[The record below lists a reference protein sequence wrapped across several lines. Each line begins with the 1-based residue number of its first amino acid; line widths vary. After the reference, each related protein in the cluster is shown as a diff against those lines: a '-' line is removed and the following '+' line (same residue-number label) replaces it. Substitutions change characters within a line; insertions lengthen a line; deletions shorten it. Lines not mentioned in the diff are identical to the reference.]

1 MKLFVWLI
9 KCELQLF
16 VNKSSTKVLLLITLV
31 TFVTTGFL
39 NLSYDESKGIRAKNE
54 EDSMKTRNK
63 CIMLL
68 CVICLVGS
76 FVFANPASEAK
87 PTASGT
93 ENVILRFY
101 FPIGTAGDLAN
112 LMNKLCAQ
120 YSQSQPNVI
129 VEPIFAG
136 DYVQTMQRTLTSS
149 KAGNPPDLALLTSA
163 DVWTAVDEDIIIPLQ
178 PFIDQEGQG
187 FMERYFQGF
196 LEDAKVAGNYY
207 AIPFQKSTPIF
218 YFNKSMLKEAG
229 LDPNKAPETWAELK
243 EMARK
248 LTIPG
253 VRYGVEIPIDQW
265 LMGIF
270 IMQNG
275 GQINNLEGNLTYLD
289 TPEAIEAMEFIL
301 SMVKEG
307 LMPAKRLFGD
317 SSADFVA
324 GKTAM
329 MYNSTGSMTFVRNS
343 ASFDW
348 GVGYLPAN
356 KKRVVATGGGQ
367 FVISKNTSPARQMAA
382 WNFIKWMSAPEQTAQ
397 WSMGSGFVAVSPEA
411 FELPVMKEYTAKLP
425 QALVARDQLE
435 YAVGEPPKTHEA
447 RQIAQLMST
456 TFESILAGKI
466 SSVEGMKAL
475 QVNADRILSKYR

>member
-1 MKLFVWLI
+1 MSLYDRSLLAATITVLNTPKEASMRNVR
-9 KCELQLF
+9 
-16 VNKSSTKVLLLITLV
+16 KVLVLLVAILLIGT
-31 TFVTTGFL
+31 
-39 NLSYDESKGIRAKNE
+39 
-54 EDSMKTRNK
+54 
-63 CIMLL
+63 
-68 CVICLVGS
+68 
-76 FVFANPASEAK
+76 FVFANASSEARTSSQEEK
-87 PTASGT
+87 
-93 ENVILRFY
+93 NVILRFY

-112 LMNKLCAQ
+112 LMNKLSAQ
-120 YSQSQPNVI
+120 YSETHDNVI

-149 KAGNPPDLALLTSA
+149 KAGNPPDIALLTSA
-163 DVWTAVDEDIIIPLQ
+163 DVWTAVDEDIIIPLK
-178 PFIDQEGQG
+178 PFIDGEGPG
-187 FMERYFQGF
+187 FLDNYFQGF
-196 LEDAKVAGNYY
+196 LEDARVAGEYY

-218 YFNKSMLKEAG
+218 YYNKDMLRSAG
-229 LDPNKAPETWAELK
+229 LDPNKGPQTWVELR

-275 GQINNLEGNLTYLD
+275 GQINNLEGNATYLD
-289 TPEAIEAMEFIL
+289 SPEAIEAMDFVL

-329 MYNSTGSMTFVRNS
+329 MYNSTGSMTFVRDS
-343 ASFDW
+343 ASFEW

-356 KKRVVATGGGQ
+356 TKRVVATGGGQ
-367 FVISKNTSPARQMAA
+367 FVISKNTTPARQKAA
-382 WNFIKWMSAPEQTAQ
+382 WDFVKWMSAPEQTAQ
-397 WSMGSGFVAVSPEA
+397 WSMGSGFVAVAPAA
-411 FELPVMKEYTAKLP
+411 FELPVMKEYTARLP
-425 QALVARDQLE
+425 QALVARDQLQ

-447 RQIAQLMST
+447 RQVSQLMSM

-466 SSVEGMKAL
+466 SPRDGMINL
-475 QVNADRILSKYR
+475 QKDVDKILSKYR

>member
-1 MKLFVWLI
+1 MKHGR
-9 KCELQLF
+9 
-16 VNKSSTKVLLLITLV
+16 KVLVLLVAVL
-31 TFVTTGFL
+31 
-39 NLSYDESKGIRAKNE
+39 
-54 EDSMKTRNK
+54 
-63 CIMLL
+63 
-68 CVICLVGS
+68 LVGT
-76 FVFANPASEAK
+76 FVFANASSETRTTSQDEK
-87 PTASGT
+87 
-93 ENVILRFY
+93 NVILRFY

-112 LMNKLCAQ
+112 LMNKLSAQ
-120 YSQSQPNVI
+120 YSETHDNVI

-149 KAGNPPDLALLTSA
+149 KAGNPPDIALLTSA

-178 PFIDQEGQG
+178 PFIDGEGPG
-187 FMERYFQGF
+187 FLDSYFQGF
-196 LEDAKVAGNYY
+196 LEDAKVAGEYY

-218 YFNKSMLKEAG
+218 YYNKDMLRSAG
-229 LDPNKAPETWAELK
+229 LDPNKGPQTWEELRD
-243 EMARK
+243 MARK

-275 GQINNLEGNLTYLD
+275 GQINNLDGNQTYLD
-289 TPEAIEAMEFIL
+289 SPEAIEAMEFVL

-329 MYNSTGSMTFVRNS
+329 MYNSTGSMTFVRDS
-343 ASFDW
+343 ASFEW

-356 KKRVVATGGGQ
+356 TKRVVATGGGQ
-367 FVISKNTSPARQMAA
+367 FVISKNTSPARQKAA
-382 WNFIKWMSAPEQTAQ
+382 WDFVKWMSAPEQTAQ
-397 WSMGSGFVAVSPEA
+397 WSMGSGFVAVAPAA
-411 FELPVMKEYTAKLP
+411 FELPVMKEYTTRLP
-425 QALVARDQLE
+425 QALVARDQLQ

-447 RQIAQLMST
+447 RQVAQLMAM
-456 TFESILAGKI
+456 TFESILAGKV
-466 SSVEGMKAL
+466 SPRDGMIGL
-475 QVNADRILSKYR
+475 QRDVDKILSKYR